1 MKKPAKLNRTLRIT
15 KSEIDLYRSQLVL
28 LNNNV
33 IAKSIMNKII
43 NMDLYDAT
51 DLLPSNFVDLMFID
65 PPYNLTKKFN
75 SRLFKEM
82 DLNEYEDWM
91 DSWLR
96 KIVRVLKKKSSIYIC
111 GDWRSSSSIF
121 KIGSKYFQVRNRI
134 SWEREKGR
142 GAKSNWKNCTEDI
155 WFFTNSSE
163 YTFNVDDVKQRRKV
177 IAPYKD
183 EERKPKGWR
192 IEKSGNFRDTSPSN
206 NWTDISIP
214 FWSMPENTEHPTQKP
229 EKLLAKII
237 LASSDQGDVIF
248 DPFLGSGTTA
258 VVAKKLKR
266 KFVGIEVDEYYACLA
281 QKRIELA
288 KSNNKIQGY
297 EDGVFWERNTL
308 MEQVKSQISKVKRK

>member
-1 MKKPAKLNRTLRIT
+1 MKKPAKLNRTLRIS

-96 KIVRVLKKKSSIYIC
+96 KLVRVLKKKSSIYIC

-183 EERKPKGWR
+183 EERMPKDWR

>member
-1 MKKPAKLNRTLRIT
+1 MKKPAKLNRTLRIS
-15 KSEIDLYRSQLVL
+15 KSEIDLYRSQLVI

>member
-96 KIVRVLKKKSSIYIC
+96 KLVRVLKKKSSIYIC

-183 EERKPKGWR
+183 EERMPKDWR